1 MAPQAYNLIPDD
13 HDHHDQDHK
22 ADQWITRSRNK
33 RSHGISDDKKLELR
47 LGPPGDQDQPFK
59 PLPTKWS
66 YGSLTFQSAGQTQKQ
81 EIEPKPSYSSAAPN
95 SCHERVSTSASTGPV
110 VGWPPVRSFR
120 KNVAKYSSFSKSAAT
135 NIGHYEYSSEQ
146 KDQVAQDDHDL
157 VKAEGNNINSS
168 DHHDDPIKPEDH
180 HKFVKINMEGVP
192 IGRKVDLNAY
202 DSYHKLSYAI
212 DQLFRGLLAAQR
224 DYSASERMEETED
237 AKAVTNGECTLVYE
251 DNEGDMMLVGDV
263 PWQMF
268 VSTAK
273 RLRVLKTAELSTLK
287 LSCNTIQ
294 IEKTP
299 LDPTMVIGGI
309 REIAFD

>member
-1 MAPQAYNLIPDD
+1 MAPQTYNLIPDD

-33 RSHGISDDKKLELR
+33 RSHGVSEDHNKKLELR

-59 PLPTKWS
+59 LLSTKWS
-66 YGSLTFQSAGQTQKQ
+66 YGSLTFQCAGQTQKQ

-95 SCHERVSTSASTGPV
+95 SCHKRVSTSASTGPV

-135 NIGHYEYSSEQ
+135 NISHYDYSSEQ

-157 VKAEGNNINSS
+157 NAEGNNINST

-202 DSYHKLSYAI
+202 DSYDKLSCAI

-224 DYSASERMEETED
+224 DYSASEPMEETED

-251 DNEGDMMLVGDV
+251 DNEGDTMLVGDV

-273 RLRVLKTAELSTLK
+273 RLRVLKTAKLSTLK
-287 LSCNTIQ
+287 LSCSTTQ

-299 LDPTMVIGGI
+299 LDPTV
-309 REIAFD
+309 